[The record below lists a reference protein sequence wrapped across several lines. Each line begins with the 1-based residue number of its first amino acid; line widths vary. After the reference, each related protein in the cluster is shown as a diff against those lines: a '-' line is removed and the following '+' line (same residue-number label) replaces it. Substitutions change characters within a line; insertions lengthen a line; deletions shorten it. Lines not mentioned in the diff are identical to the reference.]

1 MSDAGTEERKP
12 TKADVLRAR
21 AAAAAHERRATRESR
36 RIVSGHFSLR
46 RFGAVLYKEFI
57 QMRRDHL
64 TFGMMIGLPLVQLF
78 LFGFAINADPRH
90 LPTLVEMGDNG
101 PLTRAVI
108 AGMEQSG
115 YFDFRGQVAGVG
127 EGEEALRRGEAN
139 FVVVFPPDFER
150 DVVRGMAP
158 EILIAADASDP
169 SAVGGAASALQ
180 GIVNVAI
187 RETLTGP
194 LASAGGGAAPFGV
207 VVHRQYNPEGKTS
220 TNIVPGL
227 LAIILSMT
235 MVMITAVAIVKER
248 ERGTMEMLI
257 ATPVR
262 PFEVMLGKILPY
274 VFVGYVQTFVFL
286 IASRAVFGVPFDG
299 GWGAFFIGFNLFI
312 IVNLALGFL
321 ISTAARNQM
330 QAMQLSF
337 FTILPSILLSG
348 FMFPFAGMPGWAQTI
363 GQAVPATHF
372 LRVIRMVMLKGGDIP
387 DVAAECGALLI
398 ILVVI
403 SAAAMHR
410 YRQTLD

>member
-1 MSDAGTEERKP
+1 
-12 TKADVLRAR
+12 
-21 AAAAAHERRATRESR
+21 
-36 RIVSGHFSLR
+36 
-46 RFGAVLYKEFI
+46 
-57 QMRRDHL
+57 
-64 TFGMMIGLPLVQLF
+64 VQLF
-78 LFGFAINADPRH
+78 LFGFAINADPHH

-101 PLTRAVI
+101 PLSRAVI
-108 AGMEQSG
+108 AGMQQSD
-115 YFDFRGQVAGVG
+115 YFDFRGQVMGVAA
-127 EGEEALRRGEAN
+127 GEEALKRGQAN
-139 FVVVFPPDFER
+139 FVVVIPQNFER
-150 DVVRGMAP
+150 DVVRGRSP

-169 SAVGGAASALQ
+169 SAVGGAAGALS
-180 GIVNVAI
+180 GIVNVAVQQVM
-187 RETLTGP
+187 TGP
-194 LASAGGGAAPFGV
+194 LAAGTSAPPFSIA
-207 VVHRQYNPEGKTS
+207 VHRQYNPEGKTS

-235 MVMITAVAIVKER
+235 MVMITAVAIVKET

-274 VFVGYVQTFVFL
+274 VFVGYVQTIVFL
-286 IASRAVFGVPFDG
+286 LAAQAVFHVPFDG
-299 GWGAFFIGFNLFI
+299 SWWAFFLGFNLFI

-348 FMFPFAGMPGWAQTI
+348 FMFPFAGMPGWAQFI
-363 GQAVPATHF
+363 GQGVPATHF
-372 LRVIRMVMLKGGDIP
+372 LRIIRAVMLKGGSFVDI
-387 DVAAECGALLI
+387 AAEAGALGI

-403 SAAAMHR
+403 SGIAMLR

>member
-1 MSDAGTEERKP
+1 MRLPFGHRGA
-12 TKADVLRAR
+12 RAR
-21 AAAAAHERRATRESR
+21 PAQAAHR
-36 RIVSGHFSLR
+36 GGGFSLR
-46 RFGAVLYKEFI
+46 RFGAVLFKEFI
-57 QMRRDHL
+57 QMRRDRV
-64 TFGMMIGLPLVQLF
+64 TFGMMIGLPIVQLM

-101 PLTRAVI
+101 PLSRAIVS
-108 AGMEQSG
+108 GMAQSG
-115 YFDFRGQVAGVG
+115 YFDFRGSVVG
-127 EGEEALRRGEAN
+127 SEAGEEALRRGEAN
-139 FVVVFPPDFER
+139 FVVVIPRNFER
-150 DVVRGMAP
+150 DVIRGRSP
-158 EILIAADASDP
+158 EVLVSADASDP
-169 SAVGGAASALQ
+169 SAVGGAAGALQ

-194 LASAGGGAAPFGV
+194 LASLAASKPVFNV
-207 VVHRQYNPEGKTS
+207 SVHREYNPEGKTS

-235 MVMITAVAIVKER
+235 MVMITAVAIVKES

-274 VFVGYVQTFVFL
+274 VFVGYVQTGVFL
-286 IASRAVFGVPFDG
+286 AAASAIFHVPFDG
-299 GWGAFFIGFNLFI
+299 SWVAFFIGFNLFI

-348 FMFPFAGMPGWAQTI
+348 FMFPFAGMPGWAQFI
-363 GQAVPATHF
+363 GSGVPATHF
-372 LRVIRMVMLKGGDIP
+372 LRVIRAVMLKGGEVS
-387 DVAAECGALLI
+387 DVAPEFLAMGV

-403 SAAAMHR
+403 SAIAMLR